1 MNNNNYK
8 VEKKF
13 FCDNSDDLIYKV
25 LNFNMKLVD
34 ISYDIDEYF
43 TDIESEYIKSM
54 TCLRIRRKNSE
65 QMEIMYKGKS
75 NEFLNLYTTKES
87 NIIQDINNYE
97 AIVELLSNLGFYTY
111 VCVEKTRKTYSIT
124 RNKVIYNIMIDD
136 IKDLGSFAEFEVLSE
151 DDNISESKLKEKLDN
166 FIKGFSNIKLR
177 EATLPYRDFVAK
189 EIYNKNVTR
198 KFNKILVNINDIIKN
213 ITKNGVKEAICDNKS
228 ILNLKLVQ
236 KLMEQ
241 KIDVIIMYDGLSEDT
256 LNYINKTINSDNRFT
271 FKDIKELE
279 NISLND
285 TLILKDDDTHKFSNL
300 ALVILNWYGSGTNE

>member
-54 TCLRIRRKNSE
+54 ICLRIRRKNS
-65 QMEIMYKGKS
+65 QDIEIMYKGKS

-136 IKDLGSFAEFEVLSE
+136 IKDLGSFAEFEV
-151 DDNISESKLKEKLDN
+151 
-166 FIKGFSNIKLR
+166 
-177 EATLPYRDFVAK
+177 
-189 EIYNKNVTR
+189 
-198 KFNKILVNINDIIKN
+198 
-213 ITKNGVKEAICDNKS
+213 
-228 ILNLKLVQ
+228 
-236 KLMEQ
+236 
-241 KIDVIIMYDGLSEDT
+241 
-256 LNYINKTINSDNRFT
+256 
-271 FKDIKELE
+271 
-279 NISLND
+279 
-285 TLILKDDDTHKFSNL
+285 
-300 ALVILNWYGSGTNE
+300 